1 MSFLHFER
9 GMCLYYIHFP
19 QTPAN
24 LKWVQLTVRRKTFQE
39 QEVNNAGI
47 PLRVHI
53 TIVVHQVNVLQTRF
67 IIYCSAQYW
76 G

>member
-1 MSFLHFER
+1 M
-9 GMCLYYIHFP
+9 
-19 QTPAN
+19 PAN
-24 LKWVQLTVRRKTFQE
+24 LKQIQLTVRRKTFQD

-67 IIYCSAQYW
+67 ITHYTAQWWSKECS
-76 G
+76 GRVL